1 LGKVNPIEKN
11 LRMRIS
17 NIPNR
22 LGRRCTMSLKTLQKS
37 IEDVKPSVM
46 MLHQD
51 IYVKIMSPEIDIIYP
66 YRMVSPTR
74 SQLQSP

>member
-1 LGKVNPIEKN
+1 
-11 LRMRIS
+11 
-17 NIPNR
+17 
-22 LGRRCTMSLKTLQKS
+22 MSLKTLQKS